1 MDYVAEAKSHV
12 DSLNGLVVQISEEIM
27 KRRDELVDISQD
39 VFTQREV
46 ADASRRSLE
55 ESKALVTEEQV
66 NLIKA
71 VKALALE
78 KQKLETDVSLLASRV
93 GKLKVKSA
101 ELDAENAKF
110 KAYEEKAW
118 KSLHAKEQSL
128 MEREAIIVQK
138 ENLRPGHKTLLPPM
152 E

>member
-12 DSLNGLVVQISEEIM
+12 DSLNGLAIQISEEIV
-27 KRRDELVDISQD
+27 KRRDELVAISQD
-39 VFTQREV
+39 VLAQREI
-46 ADASRRSLE
+46 ADASHRSLE
-55 ESKALVTEEQV
+55 ESKALVAEEQI
-66 NLIKA
+66 NLSKA

-78 KQKLETDVSLLASRV
+78 KQKLETDVGLLASRV

-118 KSLHAKEQSL
+118 KSLTAKEQSL
-128 MEREAIIVQK
+128 MEREATIVQK
-138 ENLRPGHKTLLPPM
+138 ENLRPGRKTLLPPM